1 MAQEP
6 LGEVIVSLD
15 PAQLVDY
22 AAIATLRFRTFDR
35 FDLPE
40 YDLVGLSRS
49 QGETYPDLIRRLRRL
64 DRALAERGAR
74 RTWVIDATGVGRAV
88 LDMARAAGI
97 PAVGI
102 VITGAEDYSY
112 DSVQDVYRAGK
123 LGLITAADAA
133 VQSRRMRI
141 AKGIPLLPVLIEE
154 LRELRATLTAAGR
167 VQVAV
172 PDTNADQHDDL
183 VMALAQG
190 CWAASVLWT
199 PAAVR
204 WWKTIALSRDPGDF
218 REVGDIK
225 PGDPTGEDMA
235 EAFRVSESAS

>member
-1 MAQEP
+1 MPEP

-22 AAIATLRFRTFDR
+22 AAIATLRFRSFDR

-49 QGETYPDLIRRLRRL
+49 QGETYPELIRRLRRI
-64 DRALAERGAR
+64 DRALADRGAR

-88 LDMARAAGI
+88 LDMARSAGI

-102 VITGAEDYSY
+102 TITGADDHSY
-112 DSVQDVYRAGK
+112 DAGQDVYRVGK
-123 LGLITAADAA
+123 LSLITAADAA

-141 AKGIPLLPVLIEE
+141 AKGMALLPVLLDE
-154 LRELRATLTAAGR
+154 LRELRATLTTAGR

-172 PDTNADQHDDL
+172 PDSNADQHDDL

-190 CWAASVLWT
+190 CWAATTLWT

-218 REVGDIK
+218 TEVGDLK
-225 PGDPTGEDMA
+225 PGDVTVDDMQ
-235 EAFRVSESAS
+235 EAFRVSERVR